1 MTSVVYTLI
10 WRMDSPR
17 VKIENKGSRDQ
28 KLVPYRTSQRKS
40 RIDPAQSSVPD
51 DTKLTVSNVEH
62 EGMPRTR
69 GSARE
74 RGMHRTVRDRVFKTA
89 GNHVNATVIV
99 PPNTMFVKM
108 ELVTFF
114 NCTSEKRVRAVDV

>member
-28 KLVPYRTSQRKS
+28 KLGPYRTSQRKS

-51 DTKLTVSNVEH
+51 DTKGCH
-62 EGMPRTR
+62 E
-69 GSARE
+69 
-74 RGMHRTVRDRVFKTA
+74 RDVQQESEA
-89 GNHVNATVIV
+89 
-99 PPNTMFVKM
+99 
-108 ELVTFF
+108 
-114 NCTSEKRVRAVDV
+114 CTGL